1 MEVGVGPPLFLSIR
15 MEDTIAQVIENRV
28 AELGFEFVELERA
41 GSRSRPILRVR
52 IDRPD
57 AEPGR
62 GITIDECAS
71 VSRALEEFLDT
82 DPAVAER
89 YVLEVS
95 SPGIERPLVRR
106 RDYERFAGREI
117 ALSGRAPLYGRTRR
131 LEGKLE
137 GIAGE
142 GEQERILVRLAD
154 GQIQEIRRANV
165 TRAHLL
171 FKWPGNDA

>member
-1 MEVGVGPPLFLSIR
+1 
-15 MEDTIAQVIENRV
+15 MEDAIEQVIENRV

-41 GSRSRPILRVR
+41 GSRTRPILRVR

-62 GITIDECAS
+62 GITIDECAT
-71 VSRALEEFLDT
+71 VSRALEAFLDA

-106 RDYERFAGREI
+106 RDFERFAGRDI
-117 ALSGRAPLYGRTRR
+117 ALSGHEPLDGRNRR

-142 GEQERILVRLAD
+142 GDEERIRVRLEN
-154 GQIQEIRRANV
+154 GQVKELPRASIK
-165 TRAHLL
+165 RAHLV
-171 FKWPGNDA
+171 FRWPANDA